1 MSSSWTDGKRPLS
14 VAILALGGEGGGVL
28 ADWIVA
34 TAEGAGFHAQ
44 TTSVAGVAQ
53 RTGATVYYL
62 EMLPPGHDVDGDDA
76 RPRVRD
82 TPVMSIFPTPG
93 EVDVVIASELMESGR
108 AVQRGFSTADRTTLI
123 TSTSRVYSIDEKI
136 ALSDGRVND
145 AALIEGARAASKR
158 LVADDF
164 MSLAEDA
171 GSVISSSLLGA
182 LAGSEAL
189 PFTREDYEEA
199 IKASGRGVEA
209 SLAAFAA
216 GFEAARRQG
225 EDEANEAAR
234 AEAAAAGRPDPFAD
248 ADAATDASAPLTDAS
263 APLTDATAQPTSMD
277 ATADAI
283 ELSVV
288 PGGTAATLDSNVE
301 EKDPPN
307 AIPGSARARA
317 GEEHKTKLER
327 ERNEQAGR
335 DPGSMV
341 GPALRDLAEQVRD
354 FPVGAR
360 SMTLHGLVRTAVFQD
375 KAYSTRYLARVK
387 RFADVDS
394 DRDGEGELTREAA
407 RHIALWMAYQD
418 TIQVAQQK
426 IRRGRMQRIRDEAK
440 VRDNQLM
447 EVREYLHPQIDE
459 IIDTMPTWLGNPLS
473 KSQSFRRLVY
483 ITTNKGMVLNTSSVG
498 GYTLLNV
505 MARVRPLRPRTVRF
519 VREQAEIDAWTDRAL
534 AIAPTDQALAT
545 EIVKLQHV
553 LKGYGSTY
561 EHGSESFALLMKAAD
576 DLAGSPGAATRLAEL
591 HEAALADEDGTKL
604 KAELAADSEAA
615 SVLKSATASA

>member
-1 MSSSWTDGKRPLS
+1 MSSSWTEGKRPLS

-76 RPRVRD
+76 RPRVRE

-189 PFTREDYEEA
+189 PFSREAYEEA

-209 SLAAFAA
+209 SLAAFAS
-216 GFEAARRQG
+216 GFDAAQRQG
-225 EDEANEAAR
+225 EDEAN
-234 AEAAAAGRPDPFAD
+234 AEAQASAAEAGPVDPFAD
-248 ADAATDASAPLTDAS
+248 PDAEP
-263 APLTDATAQPTSMD
+263 
-277 ATADAI
+277 I

-288 PGGTAATLDSNVE
+288 PGGTAATLDSNTA

-317 GEEHKTKLER
+317 GEEHKSRQER
-327 ERNEQAGR
+327 ERNELAGR

-341 GPALRDLAEQVRD
+341 GPALRDLAEGVRD
-354 FPVGAR
+354 FPAESR
-360 SMTLHGLVRTAVFQD
+360 SMILHGLVRTAVFQD
-375 KAYSTRYLARVK
+375 KAYAARYLARVK
-387 RFADVDS
+387 RFADVDA
-394 DRDGEGELTREAA
+394 DRDGAAELTREAA

-519 VREQAEIDAWTDRAL
+519 VREQEEIEAWIDRAL
-534 AIAPTDQALAT
+534 AIAPTDGALAT

-561 EHGSESFALLMKAAD
+561 EHGSESFALLMQAAS
-576 DLAGSPGAATRLAEL
+576 DLAGTDGAAARLAEL
-591 HEAALADEDGTKL
+591 HEAALADEDGTAL
-604 KAELAADSEAA
+604 KAALADLEAA
-615 SVLKSATASA
+615 AVLKRATAGA

>member
-1 MSSSWTDGKRPLS
+1 MSSSWTEGKRPLS

-62 EMLPPGHDVDGDDA
+62 EMLPPGHDVDGDED

-108 AVQRGFSTADRTTLI
+108 AVQRGFTTADRTTLI

-145 AALIEGARAASKR
+145 AALLEGARAASKR

-164 MSLAEDA
+164 MALAEDA

-189 PFTREDYEEA
+189 PFTREAYEEA

-216 GFEAARRQG
+216 GYEAARRQG
-225 EDEANEAAR
+225 EDEAN
-234 AEAAAAGRPDPFAD
+234 AEAQAKAAEAGPRDPFAE
-248 ADAATDASAPLTDAS
+248 ADAPK
-263 APLTDATAQPTSMD
+263 TDATAQPTSMEGTSD
-277 ATADAI
+277 PI

-288 PGGTAATLDSNVE
+288 PGGTAATLDSNTSEV
-301 EKDPPN
+301 DPPSV
-307 AIPGSARARA
+307 IPGSAKARA
-317 GEEHKTKLER
+317 GEERKTKQER

-375 KAYSTRYLARVK
+375 KSYAERYLARVK
-387 RFADVDS
+387 RFADLEQ
-394 DRDGEGELTREAA
+394 DRDGESELTREAA

-426 IRRGRMQRIRDEAK
+426 IRRGRMKRIRDEAK

-519 VREQAEIDAWTDRAL
+519 VREQAEIDAWMDKAL
-534 AIAPTDQALAT
+534 AVAPTDQALAT

-561 EHGSESFALLMKAAD
+561 EHGSESFALLMEAAD
-576 DLAGSPGAATRLAEL
+576 DLAGTDGAAARLAEL

-615 SVLKSATASA
+615 SVLNSATAGA

>member
-1 MSSSWTDGKRPLS
+1 MSSSWTEGRRPLS

-34 TAEGAGFHAQ
+34 TAELAGFEAQ

-62 EMLPPGHDVDGDDA
+62 EMLPPGHDVDADDA
-76 RPRVRD
+76 RPRVRE

-123 TSTSRVYSIDEKI
+123 TSTSRVYSIDEKT

-145 AALIEGARAASKR
+145 AKLIEGARAASKR

-182 LAGSEAL
+182 LAGSAAL
-189 PFTREDYEEA
+189 PFTREQYEEA
-199 IKASGRGVEA
+199 VKASGRGVEA
-209 SLAAFAA
+209 SLAAFAS
-216 GFEAARRQG
+216 GYEAARRQG

-234 AEAAAAGRPDPFAD
+234 AEAAAAGPVDPFA
-248 ADAATDASAPLTDAS
+248 TDGDGDSAPIDLN
-263 APLTDATAQPTSMD
+263 
-277 ATADAI
+277 
-283 ELSVV
+283 VV
-288 PGGTAATLDSNVE
+288 PGGTAATLDSNIE

-317 GEEHKTKLER
+317 GEEHKTRQER

-354 FPVGAR
+354 LPAGCR

-375 KAYSTRYLARVK
+375 KAYAARYLARVK
-387 RFADVDS
+387 RFADVEG
-394 DRDGEGELTREAA
+394 DRDGEAELTREAA

-426 IRRGRMQRIRDEAK
+426 IRRGRMRRIRDESK

-473 KSQSFRRLVY
+473 RSASFRRLVY

-498 GYTLLNV
+498 GYTLLSV
-505 MARVRPLRPRTVRF
+505 LARFRPLRPRTVRF
-519 VREQAEIDAWTDRAL
+519 VREQDAIDAWTDRAL
-534 AIAPTDQALAT
+534 QIAPTDQALAT
-545 EIVKLQHV
+545 EVVKLQHV

-576 DLAGSPGAATRLAEL
+576 DLVGSDGAAARLAEL

-604 KAELAADSEAA
+604 KAELEADSEAA
-615 SVLKSATASA
+615 SVLNSATSGA

>member
-1 MSSSWTDGKRPLS
+1 MSTSWTEGKRPLS

-108 AVQRGFSTADRTTLI
+108 AVQRGFTTADRTTLI

-164 MSLAEDA
+164 MALAEDA

-189 PFTREDYEEA
+189 PFSREAYEEA

-209 SLAAFAA
+209 SLAAFGA
-216 GFEAARRQG
+216 GYEAAKRQG
-225 EDEANEAAR
+225 EDEANAVAQ
-234 AEAAAAGRPDPFAD
+234 AEAAAAGTVDPFK
-248 ADAATDASAPLTDAS
+248 
-263 APLTDATAQPTSMD
+263 TDATAQPTSMEGTSD
-277 ATADAI
+277 PI

-288 PGGTAATLDSNVE
+288 PGGTAATLDSNTAEV
-301 EKDPPN
+301 DPPN
-307 AIPGSARARA
+307 EIPGSARARA
-317 GEEHKTKLER
+317 GEERKTKQER
-327 ERNEQAGR
+327 ERNELAGR

-341 GPALRDLAEQVRD
+341 GPALRDLAEGVRD
-354 FPVGAR
+354 FPVGSR

-375 KAYSTRYLARVK
+375 KAYAARYLARVK
-387 RFADVDS
+387 RFADLDQ
-394 DRDGEGELTREAA
+394 DRDGESELTREAA

-426 IRRGRMQRIRDEAK
+426 IRRGRMKRIRDEAK

-519 VREQAEIDAWTDRAL
+519 VREQAEIDAWMDRAL
-534 AIAPTDQALAT
+534 AVAPTDQALAT

-561 EHGSESFALLMKAAD
+561 EHGSESFALLMQAAE
-576 DLAGSPGAATRLAEL
+576 DLAGTDGAAARLAEL

-604 KAELAADSEAA
+604 KAELAADQEAA
-615 SVLKSATASA
+615 SVLNSATAGA

>member
-1 MSSSWTDGKRPLS
+1 MSRSWTEGKRPLS

-123 TSTSRVYSIDEKI
+123 TSTSRVYSIDEKT

-145 AALIEGARAASKR
+145 TALIEGARAASKR

-189 PFTREDYEEA
+189 PFTREDYEGA
-199 IKASGRGVEA
+199 VKASGRGVEA
-209 SLAAFAA
+209 SLAAFAS
-216 GFEAARRQG
+216 GYEAARRQG

-234 AEAAAAGRPDPFAD
+234 AEAAAAGPVDPFA
-248 ADAATDASAPLTDAS
+248 
-263 APLTDATAQPTSMD
+263 TDATS
-277 ATADAI
+277 DAI
-283 ELSVV
+283 ELSVI
-288 PGGTAATLDSNVE
+288 PGGTAATLDSNTA
-301 EKDPPN
+301 EKDPPA

-327 ERNEQAGR
+327 ERNELAGR

-354 FPVGAR
+354 FPAGCR

-375 KAYSTRYLARVK
+375 KDYAARYLARVK
-387 RFADVDS
+387 RFADLDQ
-394 DRDGEGELTREAA
+394 DADGEGELTREAA

-440 VRDNQLM
+440 VHDNQLM

-459 IIDTMPTWLGNPLS
+459 IIDTMPTWIGNPLS
-473 KSQSFRRLVY
+473 KSKSFRRLVY
-483 ITTNKGMVLNTSSVG
+483 ITTNKGMVLNTSSIG

-505 MARVRPLRPRTVRF
+505 MARIRPLRPRTVRF
-519 VREQAEIDAWTDRAL
+519 VREQAEIDAWMDRAL

-576 DLAGSPGAATRLAEL
+576 DLAGTDGAAARLAEL

-604 KAELAADSEAA
+604 KAELDADSEAA
-615 SVLKSATASA
+615 SVLKSATAGA

>member
-1 MSSSWTDGKRPLS
+1 MSSSWTEGKRPLS

-62 EMLPPGHDVDGDDA
+62 EMLPPADDVDGDED
-76 RPRVRD
+76 RPPVRD

-108 AVQRGFSTADRTTLI
+108 AVQRGFTTADRTTLI

-145 AALIEGARAASKR
+145 AALLEGARAASKR

-164 MSLAEDA
+164 MALAEDA

-189 PFTREDYEEA
+189 PFTREAYEEA

-209 SLAAFAA
+209 SLAAFAS
-216 GFEAARRQG
+216 GYEAARRQG
-225 EDEANEAAR
+225 EDEANAAVQT
-234 AEAAAAGRPDPFAD
+234 EAAASGPVDPF
-248 ADAATDASAPLTDAS
+248 
-263 APLTDATAQPTSMD
+263 
-277 ATADAI
+277 

-288 PGGTAATLDSNVE
+288 PGGTAATLDSNTAEV
-301 EKDPPN
+301 DPPSV
-307 AIPGSARARA
+307 IPGSAKART
-317 GEEHKTKLER
+317 GEERKTKQER
-327 ERNEQAGR
+327 ERNELAGR

-375 KAYSTRYLARVK
+375 KAYAERYLARVK
-387 RFADVDS
+387 RFADLEQ
-394 DRDGEGELTREAA
+394 DRDGESELTREAA

-426 IRRGRMQRIRDEAK
+426 IRRGRMKRIRDEAK

-519 VREQAEIDAWTDRAL
+519 VREQAEIDAWMDKAL

-561 EHGSESFALLMKAAD
+561 EHGSESFALLMQAASG
-576 DLAGSPGAATRLAEL
+576 LAGTDGAAARLAEL

-604 KAELAADSEAA
+604 KAELAADAEAA
-615 SVLKSATASA
+615 SVLNAVTGA

>member
-1 MSSSWTDGKRPLS
+1 MSSSWTEGRRPLS

-34 TAEGAGFHAQ
+34 TAEAAGFEAQ

-62 EMLPPGHDVDGDDA
+62 EMLPPIKEVDTDE

-136 ALSDGRVND
+136 ALSDGRVD
-145 AALIEGARAASKR
+145 DRALIEGARAASKR

-189 PFTREDYEEA
+189 PFSREAYEEA

-209 SLAAFAA
+209 SLAAFAS
-216 GFEAARRQG
+216 GYEAAKRQG
-225 EDEANEAAR
+225 EDEAN
-234 AEAAAAGRPDPFAD
+234 AETQASAAAAGHADPFAD
-248 ADAATDASAPLTDAS
+248 ADAPGADV
-263 APLTDATAQPTSMD
+263 LTDATAQPTSMD
-277 ATADAI
+277 ATADSI

-288 PGGTAATLDSNVE
+288 PGGTAATLDSNTS
-301 EKDPPN
+301 EKDPPG

-317 GEEHKTKLER
+317 GEEYKSKQER
-327 ERNEQAGR
+327 ERNEQAGS
-335 DPGSMV
+335 DPGAMV
-341 GPALRDLAEQVRD
+341 GPALRDLAEQVKGL
-354 FPVGAR
+354 PLGAR
-360 SMTLHGLVRTAVFQD
+360 SMTLHGLIRTAVFQD
-375 KAYSTRYLARVK
+375 KAYAERYLARVK
-387 RFADVDS
+387 RFAAVDQ
-394 DRDGEGELTREAA
+394 DPEGGELTREAA
-407 RHIALWMAYQD
+407 RHVALWMAYQD

-473 KSQSFRRLVY
+473 KSASFRRVVY

-498 GYTLLNV
+498 GYTLLNI

-519 VREQAEIDAWTDRAL
+519 IREQEEIDRWMDKAL
-534 AIAPTDQALAT
+534 AIAPTDQELAT

-561 EHGSESFALLMKAAD
+561 EHGSESFALLMGAAD
-576 DLAGSPGAATRLAEL
+576 DLAGSPGAGPRLAEL
-591 HEAALADEDGTKL
+591 HEAALADEDGAKL
-604 KAELAADSEAA
+604 KAELEADSEAA
-615 SVLKSATASA
+615 SVLNAALPGA

>member
-1 MSSSWTDGKRPLS
+1 MSSSWTEGRRPLS

-34 TAEGAGFHAQ
+34 TAETAGFEAQ

-62 EMLPPGHDVDGDDA
+62 EMLPPGHDVDADDA
-76 RPRVRD
+76 RPRVRE

-136 ALSDGRVND
+136 ALSDGRVDD
-145 AALIEGARAASKR
+145 AKLIEGARRASRR

-164 MSLAEDA
+164 MALAEDA

-189 PFTREDYEEA
+189 PFGRADYEDA

-225 EDEANEAAR
+225 EDEANAA
-234 AEAAAAGRPDPFAD
+234 AQAGAAAAGPADPFAD
-248 ADAATDASAPLTDAS
+248 ASAPAASGSAAPATPGSASADSEP
-263 APLTDATAQPTSMD
+263 
-277 ATADAI
+277 I

-288 PGGTAATLDSNVE
+288 PGGTAATLDSNTAE
-301 EKDPPN
+301 IDPPA

-317 GEEHKTKLER
+317 GEEHKTKQER
-327 ERNEQAGR
+327 ERNEIAGR
-335 DPGSMV
+335 DPGSLV
-341 GPALRDLAEQVRD
+341 GPALQDLAAQVAD
-354 FPVGAR
+354 FPVGSR

-375 KAYSTRYLARVK
+375 HAYAERYLARVR
-387 RFADVDS
+387 RFADADQ
-394 DRDGEGELTREAA
+394 DADGEGELTREAA

-426 IRRGRMQRIRDEAK
+426 IRRGRMQRIRDESK

-459 IIDTMPTWLGNPLS
+459 IVDTLPTWLGNPLS
-473 KSQSFRRLVY
+473 RSASFRRLVY

-498 GYTLLNV
+498 GYTLLSI
-505 MARVRPLRPRTVRF
+505 MARARPLRPRSVRF
-519 VREQAEIDAWTDRAL
+519 VREQEEIDRWTARAL
-534 AIAPTDQALAT
+534 AVAPTDQALAT

-561 EHGSESFALLMKAAD
+561 EHGSESFALLMEAAD
-576 DLAGSPGAATRLAEL
+576 KLAGTDGAAARLAEL

-604 KAELAADSEAA
+604 KAELAVDSEAA
-615 SVLKSATASA
+615 SVLRSAGA

>member
-1 MSSSWTDGKRPLS
+1 MSSSWTEGRRPLS

-62 EMLPPGHDVDGDDA
+62 EMLPPVDQVDTDE
-76 RPRVRD
+76 RPRVRE

-145 AALIEGARAASKR
+145 DKLIEGARAASKR

-189 PFTREDYEEA
+189 PFSREDYEEA
-199 IKASGRGVEA
+199 VKASGRGVEA
-209 SLAAFAA
+209 SLAAFAS
-216 GFEAARRQG
+216 GYEAARQQG
-225 EDEANEAAR
+225 EDEANAEAQAS
-234 AEAAAAGRPDPFAD
+234 AAAAGSPDPFAINAEAGP
-248 ADAATDASAPLTDAS
+248 ADSFA
-263 APLTDATAQPTSMD
+263 TDATAQPSSMD
-277 ATADAI
+277 ATSDPV

-288 PGGTAATLDSNVE
+288 PGGTAATLDSNTA
-301 EKDPPN
+301 EKDPPA

-327 ERNEQAGR
+327 ERNELAGR

-341 GPALRDLAEQVRD
+341 GPGLRDLAEQVRD
-354 FPVGAR
+354 FPAGCR

-375 KAYSTRYLARVK
+375 KDYAERYLARVK
-387 RFADVDS
+387 RFADLEQ
-394 DRDGEGELTREAA
+394 DRDGEAQLTREAA

-426 IRRGRMQRIRDEAK
+426 IRRGRMQRIRDESK

-459 IIDTMPTWLGNPLS
+459 IIDTMPTWIGNPLS
-473 KSQSFRRLVY
+473 KSASFRRLVY

-498 GYTLLNV
+498 GYTLLSV
-505 MARVRPLRPRTVRF
+505 MARIRPLRPRTVRF
-519 VREQAEIDAWTDRAL
+519 VREQAEIDAWIDRAL
-534 AIAPTDQALAT
+534 AIAPTDQELAT

-576 DLAGSPGAATRLAEL
+576 DLAGTDGAAARLAEL

-604 KAELAADSEAA
+604 KAELAVDTEAA
-615 SVLKSATASA
+615 SVLNAATSGA

>member
-1 MSSSWTDGKRPLS
+1 MSTSWTEGKRPLS

-62 EMLPPGHDVDGDDA
+62 EMLPPGHDVDGDED

-108 AVQRGFSTADRTTLI
+108 AVQRGFTTADRTTLI

-145 AALIEGARAASKR
+145 AALLEGARAASKR

-164 MSLAEDA
+164 MALAEDA

-189 PFTREDYEEA
+189 PFTREAYEEA

-209 SLAAFAA
+209 SLAAFAS
-216 GFEAARRQG
+216 GYEAARRQG
-225 EDEANEAAR
+225 EDEAN
-234 AEAAAAGRPDPFAD
+234 AEAQAKAAEAGTRDPFAD
-248 ADAATDASAPLTDAS
+248 ADAPK
-263 APLTDATAQPTSMD
+263 TDATAQPTSMD
-277 ATADAI
+277 GTSDPI

-288 PGGTAATLDSNVE
+288 PGGTAATLDSNTSEV
-301 EKDPPN
+301 DPPN

-317 GEEHKTKLER
+317 GEERKTKQER
-327 ERNEQAGR
+327 ERNELAGR

-375 KAYSTRYLARVK
+375 KAYAARYLERVK
-387 RFADVDS
+387 RFADLDQ
-394 DRDGEGELTREAA
+394 DRDGESELTREAA

-426 IRRGRMQRIRDEAK
+426 IRRGRMKRIRDEAK

-498 GYTLLNV
+498 GYTLLNI

-519 VREQAEIDAWTDRAL
+519 VREQAEIDAWMDKAL
-534 AIAPTDQALAT
+534 SVAPTDQALAT

-576 DLAGSPGAATRLAEL
+576 DLAGTTGAAARLAEL

-604 KAELAADSEAA
+604 KAELAADQEAA
-615 SVLKSATASA
+615 SVLNAATSGA

>member
-1 MSSSWTDGKRPLS
+1 MSNSWTEGKRPLS

-62 EMLPPGHDVDGDDA
+62 EMLPPGHDVDGEDD

-189 PFTREDYEEA
+189 PFTREAYEEA
-199 IKASGRGVEA
+199 IRASGRGVEP
-209 SLAAFAA
+209 SLAAFAL
-216 GFEAARRQG
+216 GFEAARQQG

-234 AEAAAAGRPDPFAD
+234 AEAAAAGRPDPFA
-248 ADAATDASAPLTDAS
+248 
-263 APLTDATAQPTSMD
+263 TDATAQPTSMD
-277 ATADAI
+277 ATSDPI

-288 PGGTAATLDSNVE
+288 PGGTAATLDSNTS

-317 GEEHKTKLER
+317 GEEHKTKQER
-327 ERNEQAGR
+327 DRNEQAGR

-354 FPVGAR
+354 LPAASR

-375 KAYSTRYLARVK
+375 KGYAERYLARVR
-387 RFADVDS
+387 RFADLEQDP
-394 DRDGEGELTREAA
+394 DGDAELTREAA

-426 IRRGRMQRIRDEAK
+426 IRRGRMQRIRDEAH

-459 IIDTMPTWLGNPLS
+459 IIDTMPTWIGNPLS
-473 KSQSFRRLVY
+473 KSASFRRLVY

-498 GYTLLNV
+498 GYTLLSV
-505 MARVRPLRPRTVRF
+505 MARIRPLRPRTVRF
-519 VREQAEIDAWTDRAL
+519 VREQQEIDAWIDRAL
-534 AIAPTDQALAT
+534 AIAPSDQELAT

-576 DLAGSPGAATRLAEL
+576 DLAGSAGAAARLAEL

-604 KAELAADSEAA
+604 KAELEADSEAA
-615 SVLKSATASA
+615 SVLNSAVSGG

>member
-1 MSSSWTDGKRPLS
+1 MSTSWTEGKRPLS

-76 RPRVRD
+76 RPRVRE

-93 EVDVVIASELMESGR
+93 EVDVVVASELMESGR

-123 TSTSRVYSIDEKI
+123 TSTSRVYSIDEKT

-145 AALIEGARAASKR
+145 EALIEGARAASKR

-189 PFTREDYEEA
+189 PFTREAYEEA
-199 IKASGRGVEA
+199 IKSSGRGVEP
-209 SLAAFAA
+209 SLAAFAS
-216 GFEAARRQG
+216 GFEAARQQG

-234 AEAAAAGRPDPFAD
+234 AEAAAAGSPDPFATD
-248 ADAATDASAPLTDAS
+248 AEDGPADAFA
-263 APLTDATAQPTSMD
+263 TDATAQPTSMD
-277 ATADAI
+277 ATSDPV

-288 PGGTAATLDSNVE
+288 PGGTAATLDSNTAEVAA
-301 EKDPPN
+301 PA

-317 GEEHKTKLER
+317 GEEHKTKQER
-327 ERNEQAGR
+327 ERNELAGR

-341 GPALRDLAEQVRD
+341 GPGLRDLAEQVRD
-354 FPVGAR
+354 FPDGCR

-375 KAYSTRYLARVK
+375 KSYAERYLARVK
-387 RFADVDS
+387 RFADLDQ
-394 DRDGEGELTREAA
+394 DRDGEAQLTREAA

-426 IRRGRMQRIRDEAK
+426 IRRGRMQRIRDESK

-459 IIDTMPTWLGNPLS
+459 IIDTMPTWIGNPLS
-473 KSQSFRRLVY
+473 KSASFRRLVY

-498 GYTLLNV
+498 GYTLLSV
-505 MARVRPLRPRTVRF
+505 MARIRPLRPRTVRF
-519 VREQAEIDAWTDRAL
+519 VREQQEIDAWIDRAL
-534 AIAPTDQALAT
+534 AIAPTDQELAT
-545 EIVKLQHV
+545 EVVKLQHV

-561 EHGSESFALLMKAAD
+561 EHGSESFALLMQAAS
-576 DLAGSPGAATRLAEL
+576 DLHGTDGAAARLAEL
-591 HEAALADEDGTKL
+591 HEAALADEDGTAL

-615 SVLKSATASA
+615 SVLKSATAGA

>member
-1 MSSSWTDGKRPLS
+1 MSSSWTEGKRPLS

-199 IKASGRGVEA
+199 VKASGRGVEA
-209 SLAAFAA
+209 SLAAFAS

-225 EDEANEAAR
+225 EDEAN
-234 AEAAAAGRPDPFAD
+234 AETQASAAAEGPRDPFAD
-248 ADAATDASAPLTDAS
+248 ADAS
-263 APLTDATAQPTSMD
+263 
-277 ATADAI
+277 ADAI
-283 ELSVV
+283 ELNVV

-317 GEEHKTKLER
+317 GEEHKTKKER
-327 ERNEQAGR
+327 ERNEAAGR

-341 GPALRDLAEQVRD
+341 GPDLRDLAEQVRD

-375 KAYSTRYLARVK
+375 KAYAARYLARVK
-387 RFADVDS
+387 RFADLEGDAG
-394 DRDGEGELTREAA
+394 GESELTREAA

-426 IRRGRMQRIRDEAK
+426 IRRGRMQRIRDEAH

-498 GYTLLNV
+498 GYTLLNI

-519 VREQAEIDAWTDRAL
+519 VREQAEIDAWTDKAL

-545 EIVKLQHV
+545 EIIKLQHV

-561 EHGSESFALLMKAAD
+561 EHGSESFALLMQAAD
-576 DLAGSPGAATRLAEL
+576 DLAGTSGAAPRLAEL

-615 SVLKSATASA
+615 SVLNAATSGA

>member
-1 MSSSWTDGKRPLS
+1 MSSSWTEGRRPLS

-34 TAEGAGFHAQ
+34 TAEGAGFEAQ

-76 RPRVRD
+76 RPRVRE

-108 AVQRGFSTADRTTLI
+108 AVQRGFTTADRTTLI
-123 TSTSRVYSIDEKI
+123 TSTSRVYSIDEKT

-164 MSLAEDA
+164 MALAEDA

-189 PFTREDYEEA
+189 PFTREDYEAA

-209 SLAAFAA
+209 SLAAFAS
-216 GFEAARRQG
+216 GYEAARRQG
-225 EDEANEAAR
+225 ENEANEAAR
-234 AEAAAAGRPDPFAD
+234 AEAAAAGPRDPFAD
-248 ADAATDASAPLTDAS
+248 AGAATADPALK
-263 APLTDATAQPTSMD
+263 TDATAQPTSMD
-277 ATADAI
+277 AASDPV

-288 PGGTAATLDSNVE
+288 PGGTAATLDSNTA

-307 AIPGSARARA
+307 AVPGSARARA

-327 ERNEQAGR
+327 ERNELAGR

-354 FPVGAR
+354 FPAGSR

-375 KAYSTRYLARVK
+375 KAYAARYLARVK
-387 RFADVDS
+387 RFADIDR
-394 DRDGEGELTREAA
+394 DRDGESELTREAA

-426 IRRGRMQRIRDEAK
+426 IRRGRMQRIRDESK

-459 IIDTMPTWLGNPLS
+459 IIDTMPTWIGHPLS
-473 KSQSFRRLVY
+473 KSASFRRLVY

-498 GYTLLNV
+498 GYTMLSIL
-505 MARVRPLRPRTVRF
+505 ARIRPLRPRTVRF
-519 VREQAEIDAWTDRAL
+519 VREQAEIDAWIDRAL
-534 AIAPTDQALAT
+534 AIAPTDQELAT

-576 DLAGSPGAATRLAEL
+576 DLAGTDGAAARLAEL

-604 KAELAADSEAA
+604 KAELEADQEAA
-615 SVLKSATASA
+615 SVLNSATAGA

>member
-1 MSSSWTDGKRPLS
+1 MSSSWTEGKRPLS

-34 TAEGAGFHAQ
+34 TAEAAGFHAQ

-62 EMLPPGHDVDGDDA
+62 EMLPPGHDVDGDEA
-76 RPRVRD
+76 RPRVRE

-136 ALSDGRVND
+136 ALGDGRVDD
-145 AALIEGARAASKR
+145 AKLIEGARAASKR

-164 MSLAEDA
+164 MSMAEDA

-182 LAGSEAL
+182 VAGSEAL
-189 PFTREDYEEA
+189 PFTREGYEEA

-216 GFEAARRQG
+216 GYEAARRQG
-225 EDEANEAAR
+225 EDEANAAAQ
-234 AEAAAAGRPDPFAD
+234 AEAAAAGPVDPFA
-248 ADAATDASAPLTDAS
+248 
-263 APLTDATAQPTSMD
+263 TDATAQPTSMEGTSD
-277 ATADAI
+277 PI

-288 PGGTAATLDSNVE
+288 PGGTAATLDSNTA
-301 EKDPPN
+301 EKAAPAP
-307 AIPGSARARA
+307 IPGSARARA
-317 GEEHKTKLER
+317 GEQRKGKQER
-327 ERNEQAGR
+327 ERNEIAAT
-335 DPGSMV
+335 DPGALV

-354 FPVGAR
+354 FPPAAR

-375 KAYSTRYLARVK
+375 KDYAARYLARVK
-387 RFADVDS
+387 RFADLDS
-394 DRDGEGELTREAA
+394 DRDGEADLTREAA
-407 RHIALWMAYQD
+407 RHVALWMAYQD

-426 IRRGRMQRIRDEAK
+426 VRRGRMQRIRDEAK
-440 VRDNQLM
+440 VRDDQLM

-459 IIDTMPTWLGNPLS
+459 IIDTLPTWLGHPLS
-473 KSQSFRRLVY
+473 RSESFRRLVY

-498 GYTLLNV
+498 GYTLLNI
-505 MARVRPLRPRTVRF
+505 MARVRPLRPRSVRF
-519 VREQAEIDAWTDRAL
+519 VREQEEIERWISRAL
-534 AIAPTDQALAT
+534 AVAPTDQALAI

-561 EHGSESFALLMKAAD
+561 EHGSESFALLMQAAE
-576 DLAGSPGAATRLAEL
+576 DLAGSDGAAARLAEL
-591 HEAALADEDGTKL
+591 HEAALADEDGAKL

-615 SVLKSATASA
+615 SVLKGATAGA

>member
-1 MSSSWTDGKRPLS
+1 MAPSWTEGRRPLS

-34 TAEGAGFHAQ
+34 TAEGAGFEAQ

-62 EMLPPGHDVDGDDA
+62 EMLPPAEEADTDP

-136 ALSDGRVND
+136 ALSDGRVDD
-145 AALIEGARAASKR
+145 AKLIEGARRASKR

-189 PFTREDYEEA
+189 PFTREAYEEA

-225 EDEANEAAR
+225 EDEANEAAQ
-234 AEAAAAGRPDPFAD
+234 AEAAATGAPDPFA
-248 ADAATDASAPLTDAS
+248 
-263 APLTDATAQPTSMD
+263 TDATAQPSSMD
-277 ATADAI
+277 ATSDPI

-288 PGGTAATLDSNVE
+288 PGGTAATLDSNTA
-301 EKDPPN
+301 EKDPPA

-317 GEEHKTKLER
+317 GEEHKTKQER
-327 ERNEQAGR
+327 DRNEIAGR
-335 DPGSMV
+335 DPGSLV
-341 GPALRDLAEQVRD
+341 GPALQDLAAQVAD
-354 FPVGAR
+354 LPAGSR
-360 SMTLHGLVRTAVFQD
+360 SMALHGLVRTAVFQD
-375 KAYSTRYLARVK
+375 HAYAARYLARVK
-387 RFADVDS
+387 RFAALDQDA
-394 DRDGEGELTREAA
+394 DGEGELTREAA

-426 IRRGRMQRIRDEAK
+426 IRRGRMQRIRDESK

-459 IIDTMPTWLGNPLS
+459 IVDTLPTWLGNPLS
-473 KSQSFRRLVY
+473 RSQAFRRIVY
-483 ITTNKGMVLNTSSVG
+483 ITTNKGMVLNTSSIG
-498 GYTLLNV
+498 GYTLLSI
-505 MARVRPLRPRTVRF
+505 MARARPLRPRSVRF
-519 VREQAEIDAWTDRAL
+519 VREQQEIDRWVDRAL
-534 AIAPTDQALAT
+534 AIAPTDQELAT

-561 EHGSESFALLMKAAD
+561 EHGSESFAALMDAAD
-576 DLAGSPGAATRLAEL
+576 KLAGTENAGARLAEL
-591 HEAALADEDGTKL
+591 HVAALADEDGSAL
-604 KAELAADSEAA
+604 KAKLADLEAA
-615 SVLKSATASA
+615 TILNAATSGA

>member
-1 MSSSWTDGKRPLS
+1 MSSSWTEGKRPLS

-108 AVQRGFSTADRTTLI
+108 AVQRGFTTADRTTLI

-164 MSLAEDA
+164 MALAEDA

-189 PFTREDYEEA
+189 PFTREAYEEA

-216 GFEAARRQG
+216 GYEAARRQG
-225 EDEANEAAR
+225 EDEANAAVQ
-234 AEAAAAGRPDPFAD
+234 AEAAAAGSADPFAD
-248 ADAATDASAPLTDAS
+248 PDAAP
-263 APLTDATAQPTSMD
+263 
-277 ATADAI
+277 I

-288 PGGTAATLDSNVE
+288 PGGTAATLDSNTSEV
-301 EKDPPN
+301 DPPN
-307 AIPGSARARA
+307 VIPGSARARA
-317 GEEHKTKLER
+317 GEERKTKQER
-327 ERNEQAGR
+327 ERNELAGR

-354 FPVGAR
+354 FPVGSR

-375 KAYSTRYLARVK
+375 KAYAARYLARVK
-387 RFADVDS
+387 RFADLEQ
-394 DRDGEGELTREAA
+394 DRDGESELTREAA

-426 IRRGRMQRIRDEAK
+426 IRRGRMKRIRDEAK

-519 VREQAEIDAWTDRAL
+519 VREQAEIDAWMDRAL
-534 AIAPTDQALAT
+534 VVAPIDQALAT

-561 EHGSESFALLMKAAD
+561 EHGSESFALLMQAAA
-576 DLAGSPGAATRLAEL
+576 DLAGTSGAAARLAEL

-604 KAELAADSEAA
+604 KAELAADQEAA
-615 SVLKSATASA
+615 SVLNAATSGA